1 MNGRMV
7 RALTGRRIRRIRKT
21 PGDYYVTFVNPN
33 ESYYTGFSP
42 QDQGAND
49 ALDSDANTTGYTTV
63 TTLEAYETDL
73 SWEAGLPPIPELST
87 LCLFSVGLLTLMG
100 YVAHDRRKKD

>member
-1 MNGRMV
+1 MV

-49 ALDSDANTTGYTTV
+49 TLDSDANTTGYTTV

-73 SWEAGLPPIPELST
+73 SWDAVYRRFLSF
-87 LCLFSVGLLTLMG
+87 LRSACSLSVCLHSWVTW
-100 YVAHDRRKKD
+100 RTTEERKTDN